1 MATGAT
7 LSGFV
12 DLASFFFAG
21 SALSVGLYISKR
33 VKAALGKGMLAR
45 VVDAHLMAA
54 GGLTLRSAAALLATL
69 GWINPSLAKV
79 VGDLALVVMGLGLF
93 LSYLAIEKYFK
104 KVEARR
110 QPKAAHED

>member
-1 MATGAT
+1 MAESAT

-21 SALSVGLYISKR
+21 SALSVGLYIAKR
-33 VKAALGKGMLAR
+33 VKQALGRGMLSR
-45 VVDAHLMAA
+45 VVDAHLLAA

-69 GWINPSLAKV
+69 GWISPGLAKA
-79 VGDLALVVMGLGLF
+79 VGDLALVAMGLGLF

-104 KVEARR
+104 KMEAKR
-110 QPKAAHED
+110 QLKLPEA